1 MNTLEAIFTRRSIRK
16 FLSKEVTDAL
26 LLEIIKAGMY
36 APSAHNEQPWH
47 FIILKDRQILDMI
60 PTFQPYSEMCKTAPC
75 AILVCGDLFLEKSP
89 GNWPQDCAAATQN
102 ILLAIHDFKLGSVWA
117 SIYPR
122 QERMEKYKDLLN
134 LPDNIQPFA
143 LIPLGY
149 YEERSQSVDRFKKD
163 RIHYNKWE

>member
-16 FLSKEVTDAL
+16 FLNKSVADDIL
-26 LLEIIKAGMY
+26 QEIVKAGMY

-47 FIILKDRQILDMI
+47 FVIIKDRKILDEI
-60 PTFQPYSEMCKTAPC
+60 PTFQPYSDMCKSATC
-75 AILVCGDLFLEKSP
+75 AIIVCGDLSLEKSQ

-102 ILLAIHDFKLGSVWA
+102 ILLAIHDLGLGGVWA

-122 QERMEKYKDLLN
+122 EERMKRHQELLK
-134 LPDNIQPFA
+134 LPQNILPFA

-149 YEERSQSVDRFKKD
+149 TDEKPKTVDRFKKE
-163 RIHYNKWE
+163 RIIYR